1 MLSFCFNNKKWL
13 MCMRFKSEGVFLSI
27 KNFEFKTDFLF
38 LRRIFACR
46 VVAANFNRF

>member
-1 MLSFCFNNKKWL
+1 MLSFCSNNKKWL
-13 MCMRFKSEGVFLSI
+13 MCMRFKPEGVFLSI